1 MSSAPTLEPCRWHLN
16 VHDCRDSVPFIGL
29 FWTSG
34 ILCMFIFAFGVI
46 TLSYRS
52 LVVKHSLR
60 NITLASFDSFL
71 LFITFG
77 YAGPV
82 GIYFFMLA
90 ADAPHAITKKTW
102 IVYPWQ
108 NLPWSFARL
117 GFWVYIISVA
127 QTTPR
132 TGDRIYIPKGR
143 HMNIFLRIIV
153 FAEVFGTTP
162 FAAAAGYA
170 YDQYGNGKGF
180 YILSAVVNVI
190 NAILSATLATGIYF
204 YGKQMLIIVEH
215 SMQGLR
221 ASMTTI
227 GLSSVATQRSS
238 VEVRLSKALIKAR
251 MGKPMRSVYGPMFL
265 LHLHP
270 RFPDEDDEHG
280 INGVAHLVFIRPH
293 AVCVHSRHGEC
304 YSREGS
310 FSPIEFG
317 ALKPAPSTAQM
328 LAARWWSI
336 WQCTGGYLGV
346 PLILISLLSLNQVV
360 ILWAEFFPP
369 ETPGDCASIIKS
381 QVCTRDR
388 AGIPRKPGGRAW

>member
-1 MSSAPTLEPCRWHLN
+1 
-16 VHDCRDSVPFIGL
+16 
-29 FWTSG
+29 
-34 ILCMFIFAFGVI
+34 
-46 TLSYRS
+46 
-52 LVVKHSLR
+52 
-60 NITLASFDSFL
+60 
-71 LFITFG
+71 
-77 YAGPV
+77 
-82 GIYFFMLA
+82 MLA

-132 TGDRIYIPKGR
+132 TGERIYIPKGR
-143 HMNIFLRIIV
+143 HMDIFLRVIV

-204 YGKQMLIIVEH
+204 YGKQMLVIVEH

-238 VEVRLSKALIKAR
+238 VEMKMMNMAS
-251 MGKPMRSVYGPMFL
+251 MGSLMWYSCVLTLYAFI
-265 LHLHP
+265 
-270 RFPDEDDEHG
+270 PD
-280 INGVAHLVFIRPH
+280 
-293 AVCVHSRHGEC
+293 
-304 YSREGS
+304 
-310 FSPIEFG
+310 
-317 ALKPAPSTAQM
+317 TM

-346 PLILISLLSLNQVV
+346 PLILWTSQIV

-381 QVCTRDR
+381 LHDEGTRTVKEPTYDR
-388 AGIPRKPGGRAW
+388 TSRMSSDHKQTKFAREIKPVSPESPEEEEELGVMKDL

>member
-1 MSSAPTLEPCRWHLN
+1 MGPSA
-16 VHDCRDSVPFIGL
+16 V
-29 FWTSG
+29 
-34 ILCMFIFAFGVI
+34 AQQ
-46 TLSYRS
+46 S
-52 LVVKHSLR
+52 L
-60 NITLASFDSFL
+60 TCL
-71 LFITFG
+71 LFNL
-77 YAGPV
+77 AV

-238 VEVRLSKALIKAR
+238 VEVRLSKALIKMKMMNMAS
-251 MGKPMRSVYGPMFL
+251 MGSLIWYSSVLTLYAFI
-265 LHLHP
+265 
-270 RFPDEDDEHG
+270 PD
-280 INGVAHLVFIRPH
+280 
-293 AVCVHSRHGEC
+293 
-304 YSREGS
+304 
-310 FSPIEFG
+310 
-317 ALKPAPSTAQM
+317 TM

-346 PLILISLLSLNQVV
+346 PLILWTSQVV

-381 QVCTRDR
+381 LHDGGTQTVKEPACDR
-388 AGIPRKPGGRAW
+388 MSRMSTDHRHTKFAREIEPVSPESPEEELGDMKDL